1 MKLVRCTVA
10 AVSAALLFFSFGVVH
25 AQSKSIHSITVYKT
39 PT

>member
-1 MKLVRCTVA
+1 MRLARCAIA
-10 AVSAALLFFSFGVVH
+10 AIYAALLFSLGVVH